1 MIFQVEIEV
10 VIRPFIENDK
20 DALRQVYLESRQDT
34 FTWLDPGSLRLSDF
48 DRDTTG
54 EAIWVAERHGSIIGF
69 VSVDEE
75 DTFIHNLFVMTRWLG
90 HGVGSQLL
98 ATALASIGSP
108 ARLKCVAEN
117 ARAMSFYQARGW
129 QKVGEGVSEDGKY
142 YVLETSEV
150 YQTP

>member
-1 MIFQVEIEV
+1 MSGKAYRPAKAV
-10 VIRPFIENDK
+10 RPFMENDR
-20 DALRQVYLESRQDT
+20 DALRQVYLESRQHT
-34 FTWLDPGSLRLSDF
+34 FTWLDPASLRLSDF
-48 DRDTTG
+48 DRDTRG
-54 EAIWVAERHGSIIGF
+54 EAIWVAERDGSLVGF

-75 DTFIHNLFVMTRWLG
+75 DNFIHNLFVLTRWLG

-117 ARAMSFYQARGW
+117 TRAISFYQAKGW

-142 YVLETSEV
+142 YVLESGES
-150 YQTP
+150 